1 MSCQK
6 YSGWLTD
13 AALGELR
20 AEREPELL
28 AHAMECD
35 ACREAL
41 NHAREVRQFID
52 RGVESLVAGEPPP
65 QFATN
70 LRRRIAQESEQQLRS
85 PWIAWVPVVAGALAL
100 AVVLAIMVAHS
111 RVHSEINPGVAS
123 AVGPVSAP
131 SEVAT
136 ASPAGPQHSQRTEG
150 KLGPER
156 TGRARPL
163 TTAFPEII
171 VPKGQLSA
179 AAQLSAAINS
189 GRVDGNQLLAAEQQY
204 DKPLE
209 VKLIE
214 IAPMEIPALNSA
226 TENPPNSIQF

>member
-41 NHAREVRQFID
+41 NQAREIRQSID
-52 RGVESLVAGEPPP
+52 RGVESLVAGEPTP

-70 LRRRIAQESEQQLRS
+70 LRRRIAQKAESLQS
-85 PWIAWVPVVAGALAL
+85 PWMAWAPVIAGAIAL
-100 AVVLAIMVAHS
+100 AVVLAIMVAHL
-111 RVHSEINPGVAS
+111 RVHSEINPSVAS
-123 AVGPVSAP
+123 AVTPVSVP
-131 SEVAT
+131 SEAAT
-136 ASPAGPQHSQRTEG
+136 ASPASSQHAQRTEA

-156 TGRARPL
+156 TARARPL
-163 TTAFPEII
+163 TTALPEII

-179 AAQLSAAINS
+179 AAQLSAAIVT
-189 GRVDGNQLLAAEQQY
+189 GRVDGNQLLAAEQEY

-209 VKLIE
+209 VTPIE
-214 IAPMEIPALNSA
+214 IAPMEIPALDTA
-226 TENPPNSIQF
+226 TEKPANSIQF

>member
-1 MSCQK
+1 MSCEK
-6 YSGWLTD
+6 YSDWLTD

-52 RGVESLVAGEPPP
+52 RGVESLVAGEPTP
-65 QFATN
+65 QFAKN
-70 LRRRIAQESEQQLRS
+70 LRRRVARESKPLQS
-85 PWIAWVPVVAGALAL
+85 PWMAWAPVIAGALAL
-100 AVVLAIMVAHS
+100 AVSMAIMVAHL
-111 RVHSEINPGVAS
+111 RVHSEINRGVAS
-123 AVGPVSAP
+123 AVAPVSVP
-131 SEVAT
+131 SEAAT
-136 ASPAGPQHSQRTEG
+136 ASPASSQHAQRTEA

-163 TTAFPEII
+163 TTALPEII

-179 AAQLSAAINS
+179 AAQLSAAIVT
-189 GRVDGNQLLAAEQQY
+189 GRVDGNQLLAAEQEY

-209 VKLIE
+209 VNPIQ
-214 IAPMEIPALNSA
+214 IAPMEIPALDTV
-226 TENPPNSIQF
+226 TEKPANSIQF